1 MSGKT
6 SWTYLTAKYG
16 ETASLK
22 NFYKLIHT
30 VHKFFTLKISPK
42 VGVILMYPDKTY
54 QYQHSKIHPSPS
66 SFTHRDGLYI
76 RRGGALLLLVMYRF
90 CRNNA
95 LYSASLS
102 FTVFTGPAAVARQVL
117 QKRVFI
123 LPSLWV
129 FSWNWIIS
137 FF

>member
-42 VGVILMYPDKTY
+42 VGGYFNV
-54 QYQHSKIHPSPS
+54 S
-66 SFTHRDGLYI
+66 R
-76 RRGGALLLLVMYRF
+76 
-90 CRNNA
+90 
-95 LYSASLS
+95 
-102 FTVFTGPAAVARQVL
+102 
-117 QKRVFI
+117 
-123 LPSLWV
+123 
-129 FSWNWIIS
+129 
-137 FF
+137 